1 MSRACCA
8 FTPSQ
13 PPSKNAP
20 RQHVGRGREDARQIL
35 LQQVGIGRQ
44 QALIPPVPMP
54 MPAPAATPQDREPDQ
69 AGEQRAALLLQLL
82 LRRGII
88 ILPSEGGA
96 MVVAVAA
103 AGAGGRA
110 RGEGAGGV
118 GVEGEAGEP
127 AAVDAGVAVE
137 AHAHALGGLV
147 GCWGVCVVGYWG
159 GAIAFRSF
167 DFIG

>member
-1 MSRACCA
+1 
-8 FTPSQ
+8 
-13 PPSKNAP
+13 
-20 RQHVGRGREDARQIL
+20 
-35 LQQVGIGRQ
+35 
-44 QALIPPVPMP
+44 

-69 AGEQRAALLLQLL
+69 AGEQGAALLLLLL
-82 LRRGII
+82 LRCGII

-96 MVVAVAA
+96 LMMAVAAA

-110 RGEGAGGV
+110 RREGAGGV

-147 GCWGVCVVGYWG
+147 GCWGVCG
-159 GAIAFRSF
+159 GVLVRRDCFSKLRFYGSIDRLI
-167 DFIG
+167 D